1 MRADGTG
8 SHTYQWDAENRLAS
22 VDGVAGQACQTT
34 WTACYTYNALGQR
47 VEKKVGS
54 AYTEI
59 LYDGYGYVTAFH
71 DRTTWS
77 QLFIPSVGGR
87 QIMKY
92 QDTVTYFLHTNLLGS
107 TGMITNHAGTPTQ
120 DVLYYPWGQRWAYQ
134 GSLRDERFASLGQ
147 RDAENMLD
155 PTLFRMYTSNQGR
168 WLSPDPMP
176 GSVLNPQSLN
186 RYAYVLNNPT
196 NLIDLL
202 GLQEPCTVANG
213 CRDPHVVSHEPGL
226 ALSFGNCTLDYVPI
240 NCGALLQA
248 IGAGITNV
256 QPIGISGNTITA
268 TTVECTWSES
278 TGRVCTSGVAT
289 FTLPDLGTALDNAY
303 GKALGALGQFFRG
316 RPKGQSFGACVG
328 ANASLTLTGS
338 TDSPIAT
345 TVAAVVPVVVSTA
358 LLTQRTTVFG
368 RQVSLYQYL
377 AAITAVSARAFSG
390 GLISVSGAISVGK
403 TTARG
408 ILIAGAAG
416 AGLIIGSVANCASE
430 GVSP

>member
-1 MRADGTG
+1 MFREY
-8 SHTYQWDAENRLAS
+8 H
-22 VDGVAGQACQTT
+22 
-34 WTACYTYNALGQR
+34 
-47 VEKKVGS
+47 
-54 AYTEI
+54 
-59 LYDGYGYVTAFH
+59 
-71 DRTTWS
+71 
-77 QLFIPSVGGR
+77 
-87 QIMKY
+87 
-92 QDTVTYFLHTNLLGS
+92 
-107 TGMITNHAGTPTQ
+107 PT
-120 DVLYYPWGQRWAYQ
+120 
-134 GSLRDERFASLGQ
+134 
-147 RDAENMLD
+147 
-155 PTLFRMYTSNQGR
+155 QGR
-168 WLSPDPMP
+168 WISPDPLG
-176 GSVLNPQSLN
+176 GSVFNPQSLN
-186 RYAYVLNNPT
+186 RYAYALNNPT
-196 NLIDLL
+196 TLIDPL
-202 GLQEPCTVANG
+202 GLQAN
-213 CRDPHVVSHEPGL
+213 CRETGDCAEPGDRAAHRIELMEARAL
-226 ALSFGNCTLDYVPI
+226 ASASAGCTLDGLPI
-240 NCGALLQA
+240 NCGVLGRV

-256 QPIGISGNTITA
+256 NPILVSGNTITA

-316 RPKGQSFGACVG
+316 RPPGQSFGACVG
-328 ANASLTLTGS
+328 ENASLTLTGS

-345 TVAAVVPVVVSTA
+345 TVAAVVPGVVSTA